1 MSKAKKRELTDRTF
15 ETATAPEPATG
26 LLNVLNLGAG
36 VQSSTVLLMS
46 LEGELPPI
54 DHAIFAD
61 TGWEPKAVY
70 RQMAWLEAKAVAAGV
85 KVWRVTMGHIK
96 DDSLRYQVN
105 HHDNATRQLQ
115 KGITEDGRT
124 RWGAMP
130 FFVLGPEGER
140 GQVRRQCTY
149 EYKIRPIAKC
159 LRRDILG
166 LAPRQR
172 APKEPRINQWFG
184 ISFDEMQRMRS
195 AEEPFVLNWYPLIS
209 RQMTRQSCMEWLRKR
224 GYPEAPRSACIG
236 CPYRHNSE
244 WRRLRDE
251 SPEEWQDAIDFD
263 AAIRNCGGM
272 RGEVF
277 LHADRIPLPLVNL
290 EKKYDPRQQMLG
302 GFDDECAGMCG
313 C

>member
-1 MSKAKKRELTDRTF
+1 VGEVTSKSKKKNALTDRTF
-15 ETATAPEPATG
+15 ASATAKQPAAG

-36 VQSSTVLLMS
+36 VQSSVVLLMS

-61 TGWEPKAVY
+61 VGWEPAAVY
-70 RQMAWLEAKAVAAGV
+70 RQLDWLQTKAEAAGV
-85 KVWRVTMGHIK
+85 KVWRVRRDGQTIRDWELGGEMRNSK
-96 DDSLRYQVN
+96 QFTTLPYFTVN
-105 HHDNATRQLQ
+105 D
-115 KGITEDGRT
+115 TEK
-124 RWGAMP
+124 
-130 FFVLGPEGER
+130 
-140 GQVRRQCTY
+140 GQVKRQCTNHF
-149 EYKIRPIAKC
+149 KIQPIKKC
-159 LRRDILG
+159 IRRDVLG

-172 APKEPRINQWFG
+172 APKEPVINQWFG

-195 AEEPFVLNWYPLIS
+195 AEDKFILNWYPLVS
-209 RQMTRQSCMEWLRKR
+209 RMMTRESCREWLRTR

-244 WRRLRDE
+244 WRALKE
-251 SPEEWQDAIDFD
+251 NPEEWQDAVKFD

-290 EKKYDPRQQMLG
+290 EKKYDPRQQTF

-313 C
+313 V

>member
-1 MSKAKKRELTDRTF
+1 LSKQTKRTELTDRSF
-15 ETATAPEPATG
+15 EAATSPEPAAG

-61 TGWEPKAVY
+61 TGWEPEAVY
-70 RQMAWLEAKAVAAGV
+70 RQMDWLEAKATAAGV
-85 KVWRVTMGHIK
+85 NVWRVKRDGPGIREWEAAGEMRNSKQFTTMP
-96 DDSLRYQVN
+96 Y
-105 HHDNATRQLQ
+105 
-115 KGITEDGRT
+115 
-124 RWGAMP
+124 
-130 FFVLGPEGER
+130 FVLNDGEK
-140 GQVRRQCTY
+140 GQVKRQCTNHF
-149 EYKIRPIAKC
+149 KIQPIAKC

-195 AEEPFVLNWYPLIS
+195 AEEKFVLNWYPLIS
-209 RQMTRQSCMEWLRKR
+209 RKMTRQSCMEWLRTR

-251 SPEEWQDAIDFD
+251 SPEE
-263 AAIRNCGGM
+263 
-272 RGEVF
+272 
-277 LHADRIPLPLVNL
+277 
-290 EKKYDPRQQMLG
+290 
-302 GFDDECAGMCG
+302 
-313 C
+313 